1 MKTRRKTRI
10 SNRWRRADHKFAI
23 ATISLMLFFLV
34 MGFSAWLLD
43 EKPSAA
49 MAGSTVTVPAIR

>member
-1 MKTRRKTRI
+1 
-10 SNRWRRADHKFAI
+10 
-23 ATISLMLFFLV
+23 MLFFLV